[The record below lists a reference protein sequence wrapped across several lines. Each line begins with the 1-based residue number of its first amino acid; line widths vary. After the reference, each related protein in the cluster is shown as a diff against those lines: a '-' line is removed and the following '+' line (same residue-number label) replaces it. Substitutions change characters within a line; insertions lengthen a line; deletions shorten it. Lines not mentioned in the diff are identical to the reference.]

1 MDILVPAIYYLK
13 NPFNHS
19 KLVLN
24 LAQFGGNIATIIVYL
39 TYIKM

>member
-24 LAQFGGNIATIIVYL
+24 LAQFGGNILEHKSWLEI
-39 TYIKM
+39 